1 MPLVFQQHTLLLAVV
16 AVVAF
21 ATLAKLKSSRPG
33 SICPRRRKSTIS
45 KVILIIM
52 FIIHVIINVL
62 MITREYGVDM
72 PPKMQFYSDTS
83 HYEHGRDALA
93 PYTIEIHNS
102 VALRSSNVT
111 KLNTTEYEP
120 GQFCD
125 GCAWNKGTTRCGERL
140 EYLVTK
146 YDANETEAR
155 ESLMDNFNCTV
166 PTIYHKVYS
175 EENEPSII
183 LHVGPHKTGTTALQ
197 SFIYELAKANNTIFL
212 QDNLRIPTREELPGV
227 SDGAGIGLN
236 LAYCSV
242 ENYKKGGGQMNR
254 GMCAPMQDA
263 FPKFVLDAYNKSQ
276 NILVVAEDFD
286 IVGIDFSRLHNFLL
300 PYKRI
305 KIISTYRRLH
315 EWLYS
320 WYNQIVNAYRL
331 KYATGDE
338 KYPTFVEWL
347 DNFDEIVQRHG
358 VAVAE
363 RYNIYNF
370 VESVHLINMHD
381 VGDSVPENFFCNI
394 LQTEAVCNAIKDGA
408 RPRHENIGH
417 DHEYERIAIEAKLA
431 GKIPEKKV
439 TRKVTLTRSAAFL
452 KKEIDQKNITLP
464 IICPSEEIMG
474 KMFQHAVEHE
484 KKYLLEWHESQ
495 GGEEGLRDAL
505 KKDGQMK
512 MCAYDTAK
520 ILDEGILDD
529 IFNTM

>member
-1 MPLVFQQHTLLLAVV
+1 
-16 AVVAF
+16 
-21 ATLAKLKSSRPG
+21 
-33 SICPRRRKSTIS
+33 
-45 KVILIIM
+45 
-52 FIIHVIINVL
+52 
-62 MITREYGVDM
+62 
-72 PPKMQFYSDTS
+72 
-83 HYEHGRDALA
+83 
-93 PYTIEIHNS
+93 
-102 VALRSSNVT
+102 
-111 KLNTTEYEP
+111 
-120 GQFCD
+120 
-125 GCAWNKGTTRCGERL
+125 
-140 EYLVTK
+140 VTK
-146 YDANETEAR
+146 YAGANETEAR
-155 ESLMDNFNCTV
+155 EGLMKDSNCTV
-166 PTIYHKVYS
+166 PTIHHKVYT

-197 SFIYELAKANNTIFL
+197 SFIYELAKSNNTIFL
-212 QDNLRIPTREELPGV
+212 KDNLRIPTAKDLPGV
-227 SDGAGIGLN
+227 GIGIN

-242 ENYKKGGGQMNR
+242 EKYKEGGGQMSAR
-254 GMCAPMQDA
+254 MCASMQNA
-263 FPKFVLDAYNKSQ
+263 FPKFVLDAYNNSQ
-276 NILVVAEDFD
+276 NILIVAEDFD
-286 IVGIDFSRLHNFLL
+286 IVGMDFSQLHHFLL
-300 PYKRI
+300 PYKKI

-331 KYATGDE
+331 IYATGDQ

-347 DNFDEIVQRHG
+347 DKNFDKLVHRHG

-370 VESVHLINMHD
+370 VESVHLINIHD
-381 VGDSVPENFFCNI
+381 VGDSVPDYFFCNI

-474 KMFQHAVEHE
+474 KMFQHTVEHE

-505 KKDGQMK
+505 KKAGQKK

>member
-1 MPLVFQQHTLLLAVV
+1 
-16 AVVAF
+16 
-21 ATLAKLKSSRPG
+21 
-33 SICPRRRKSTIS
+33 
-45 KVILIIM
+45 
-52 FIIHVIINVL
+52 
-62 MITREYGVDM
+62 MITREYAVDM

-83 HYEHGRDALA
+83 HYEPDGRDAPA
-93 PYTIEIHNS
+93 PQTIEIHNS

-111 KLNTTEYEP
+111 KLNTNEYEP

-140 EYLVTK
+140 AYLVTK

-155 ESLMDNFNCTV
+155 ESLMNSFNCTV

-175 EENEPSII
+175 EKNEPSII

-197 SFIYELAKANNTIFL
+197 SFIYELAKSNNTIFL
-212 QDNLRIPTREELPGV
+212 KDNLRIPTTKDLPGV
-227 SDGAGIGLN
+227 YDGAGTGIN

-242 ENYKKGGGQMNR
+242 EKYKQGGGQMSAR
-254 GMCAPMQDA
+254 MCTSMQDA

-276 NILVVAEDFD
+276 NILIVAEDFD
-286 IVGIDFSRLHNFLL
+286 IVGMDFSRLHHFLL
-300 PYKRI
+300 PYKKI

-331 KYATGDE
+331 IYATGDE

-347 DNFDEIVQRHG
+347 RHFDSMVHRHG

-363 RYNIYNF
+363 RYNSYKFI
-370 VESVHLINMHD
+370 ESVHLINMHD
-381 VGDSVPENFFCNI
+381 VGRDSSSVPENFFCNI
-394 LQTEAVCNAIKDGA
+394 LQTETVCNAIKAGA
-408 RPRHENIGH
+408 RPQNENIGH
-417 DHEYERIAIEAKLA
+417 DHEYERLAIEAKLA
-431 GKIPEKKV
+431 GKIPEKAV
-439 TRKVTLTRSAAFL
+439 TRKLTLARSAAFL
-452 KKEIDQKNITLP
+452 KKQIDLKNITLP
-464 IICPSEEIMG
+464 IICPSEEIME
-474 KMFQHAVEHE
+474 KMFQHTVEHE

-505 KKDGQMK
+505 KKAGQKK
-512 MCAYDTAK
+512 MCAYDTVK

-529 IFNTM
+529 IFSKM